1 MPFQRWYS
9 LTPLSRHGSSTSNI
23 HSKQLHP
30 MVIRFVTL
38 LLSSI
43 TLIIRIEPSLA
54 FSRNQCK
61 SSINQLQHRGYL
73 THLHSSSDDNSEQE
87 RKAFTR
93 CMQSLAIIA
102 ASIQILS
109 AGQISALPG
118 VEDVSAPTTT
128 TRKIT
133 DLPNLSEKFPEV
145 AAFLKDVDLSSR
157 SDEFLSNLPRFPAQL
172 PTGSKLLTTTV
183 RPDMNDMQKQFQ
195 QFEEIKKIQWWKNTG
210 VNFGKAFDDVQSQLK
225 SLPDELLHMGD
236 KIKTLSPNWQVVSGV
251 IGVIF
256 VADILQNSKQLSKT
270 VEEQNT
276 KLLNQETKLDSSN
289 SANKETINVLKT
301 ESMKLIVEVDSLIKQ
316 LDDKAS
322 QISTLNDTLV
332 NISMNINTTDSNS
345 KQLLI
350 QYSRQLESAEIL
362 IKALKTQIVEIP
374 KKTAREVATEYKNQI
389 TIFEKKNEE
398 LKLRI
403 SRMEEEASK
412 PNKQNTQSKT
422 TSFTPRFPPISTSF
436 PSSIF
441 SPPINPLVLQNELQ
455 TVELNEIKMKVIDLE
470 LENKGEIS
478 KKIELDTQIT
488 ELQST
493 LTAVEKELSEKKQE
507 ESVFFQELNSRLS
520 NMEKQINGFTVENN
534 ELKEKLS
541 IAEDKLRIFSEKE
554 VERLVMD
561 ANRVSDATKVPTIT
575 ISFLLFFFTSFI
587 SSSPFVK
594 GLQSH
599 QLILRFVFNIQILS
613 AEETY
618 ESAEKSIL
626 LNQLTSENDDLKQ
639 RLLNSDERL
648 FDLQQDNLNKL
659 EAAKIMTKQLNARL
673 TEIGVQ
679 QENKDGKS
687 KTSLLYIDYRL
698 SIPVLRL

>member
-1 MPFQRWYS
+1 
-9 LTPLSRHGSSTSNI
+9 
-23 HSKQLHP
+23 
-30 MVIRFVTL
+30 
-38 LLSSI
+38 
-43 TLIIRIEPSLA
+43 
-54 FSRNQCK
+54 
-61 SSINQLQHRGYL
+61 
-73 THLHSSSDDNSEQE
+73 
-87 RKAFTR
+87 
-93 CMQSLAIIA
+93 
-102 ASIQILS
+102 
-109 AGQISALPG
+109 
-118 VEDVSAPTTT
+118 
-128 TRKIT
+128 
-133 DLPNLSEKFPEV
+133 
-145 AAFLKDVDLSSR
+145 
-157 SDEFLSNLPRFPAQL
+157 
-172 PTGSKLLTTTV
+172 
-183 RPDMNDMQKQFQ
+183 
-195 QFEEIKKIQWWKNTG
+195 
-210 VNFGKAFDDVQSQLK
+210 
-225 SLPDELLHMGD
+225 
-236 KIKTLSPNWQVVSGV
+236 
-251 IGVIF
+251 
-256 VADILQNSKQLSKT
+256 
-270 VEEQNT
+270 
-276 KLLNQETKLDSSN
+276 
-289 SANKETINVLKT
+289 
-301 ESMKLIVEVDSLIKQ
+301 
-316 LDDKAS
+316 
-322 QISTLNDTLV
+322 
-332 NISMNINTTDSNS
+332 
-345 KQLLI
+345 
-350 QYSRQLESAEIL
+350 
-362 IKALKTQIVEIP
+362 
-374 KKTAREVATEYKNQI
+374 
-389 TIFEKKNEE
+389 
-398 LKLRI
+398 
-403 SRMEEEASK
+403 
-412 PNKQNTQSKT
+412 
-422 TSFTPRFPPISTSF
+422 
-436 PSSIF
+436 
-441 SPPINPLVLQNELQ
+441 
-455 TVELNEIKMKVIDLE
+455 MKVIDLE

>member
-1 MPFQRWYS
+1 
-9 LTPLSRHGSSTSNI
+9 
-23 HSKQLHP
+23 

>member
-1 MPFQRWYS
+1 
-9 LTPLSRHGSSTSNI
+9 
-23 HSKQLHP
+23 
-30 MVIRFVTL
+30 
-38 LLSSI
+38 
-43 TLIIRIEPSLA
+43 
-54 FSRNQCK
+54 
-61 SSINQLQHRGYL
+61 
-73 THLHSSSDDNSEQE
+73 
-87 RKAFTR
+87 
-93 CMQSLAIIA
+93 MQSLAIIA